1 MITHVNTYL
10 GKHPKHIIHLVEHDC
25 SREFAVR
32 SLQQLSPKPVNSQV
46 EPLPLLPVN
55 IYCSLLLLIISKG
68 SQFCVELLIR
78 LI

>member
-1 MITHVNTYL
+1 MIIHVNTYL

-25 SREFAVR
+25 SRGFAVN

-46 EPLPLLPVN
+46 QPLPLLPVN
-55 IYCSLLLLIISKG
+55 IHCSLFPLVISKG